1 MPSVLIEVR
10 QQYSVETELEIM
22 EAVHAALRNAFKI
35 MPSDRNIRLIVHEAH
50 RFQCPPEKAKP
61 ECYTLISIDAFLG
74 RSLDAKRQLYKTI
87 VHNLEPIG
95 IPKDHVKIMLRE
107 LPSENFG
114 VRGGQAACDVNL
126 GFKIDV

>member
-10 QQYSVETELEIM
+10 QQYTIDVELGIM
-22 EAVHAALRNAFKI
+22 EAVHAALRGAFKI
-35 MPSDRNIRLIVHEAH
+35 MPSDRNVRLIVHEPH
-50 RFQCPPEKAKP
+50 RFQCPPEKEKP

-74 RSLDAKRQLYKTI
+74 RSLDAKRQLYKLI
-87 VHNLEPIG
+87 VANLEPMG
-95 IPKDHVKIMLRE
+95 IPKDHIKIMLRE

-114 VRGGQAACDVNL
+114 IRGGQAACDVNV